1 MYLGFNWYNHPL
13 LSNIYWV
20 YCRLSLSSFLH
31 HFYIH
36 CSSPPPHHTCLTTYR
51 ALGYCGLFPKP
62 ELQKQ
67 VTQML
72 SFMPGCELQ
81 HRTEPV
87 PRSTKV
93 ILLHT
98 QYSLLL
104 HNHSFTNK
112 DQNSS
117 SSLLEH
123 WDYRSTRFLTSS
135 SYLGKM
141 PFQVTER
148 LKRTGPSGPTRPS
161 LCCSRA
167 TQIRCPGCVQA
178 ASEDLQRRPHTQPL
192 GTCAS
197 APAHT
202 QHRVLLGFRGNLLC
216 ASSWPLPFVTPLGVS
231 GKSLVLSYVHPLG
244 RYLYTLMS
252 SSCTYSS

>member
-1 MYLGFNWYNHPL
+1 MWSLCSGSPTRRLSYKLANDCNTKLLLSSPQFTMYLGFNWYNHPL

-20 YCRLSLSSFLH
+20 YCCLSLSSFLH

-62 ELQKQ
+62 ELEMQ

-81 HRTEPV
+81 HQTEPV

-123 WDYRSTRFLTSS
+123 
-135 SYLGKM
+135 
-141 PFQVTER
+141 
-148 LKRTGPSGPTRPS
+148 
-161 LCCSRA
+161 
-167 TQIRCPGCVQA
+167 
-178 ASEDLQRRPHTQPL
+178 
-192 GTCAS
+192 
-197 APAHT
+197 
-202 QHRVLLGFRGNLLC
+202 
-216 ASSWPLPFVTPLGVS
+216 
-231 GKSLVLSYVHPLG
+231 
-244 RYLYTLMS
+244 
-252 SSCTYSS
+252 

>member
-62 ELQKQ
+62 ELEMQ

-148 LKRTGPSGPTRPS
+148 LRRTGPSGPTRPS
-161 LCCSRA
+161 LCSSRD
-167 TQIRCPGCVQA
+167 TQNRMRRPCPGG
-178 ASEDLQRRPHTQPL
+178 SGDLRGGEPTAFGQP
-192 GTCAS
+192 GS
-197 APAHT
+197 ALSPAE
-202 QHRVLLGFRGNLLC
+202 
-216 ASSWPLPFVTPLGVS
+216 
-231 GKSLVLSYVHPLG
+231 
-244 RYLYTLMS
+244 
-252 SSCTYSS
+252 